1 MFIGGY
7 LAFSLANSPVQST
20 KIKNRKINLLP
31 LDGIKVLDATH
42 VIAGPFASYQLCLMG
57 AEAIRVE
64 RLGGNDFIRKHGGS
78 DNLTSRGL
86 GASFSAQNALKK
98 CLLIDLKDPRG
109 RDIFLELAAE
119 SDVVIENFRPGVMDR
134 LGVGYHD
141 VKTINPTVIYCS
153 LTGFGPEG
161 PLKDSPAYD
170 HIVQGMSGLMGM
182 TGTPESGPQRV
193 GLPITDYISGL
204 TASMAI
210 TAALHQRSTTGEG
223 QHLQVSMLASVM
235 ALMGVFAIDQQ
246 TTGQERGLQGNLP
259 FSGSP
264 FAGRFETADG
274 YLVITA
280 NTVDQSLR
288 MLKAL
293 QLNQFKS
300 LAERGAPYSDKERD
314 SVSQALSDV
323 FQTKQ
328 TEEWERLL
336 NEASVP
342 AGSVMDLGTLLCHE
356 QIAALGCM
364 DDLPIPGAE
373 SDLKIPGLG
382 FTSNQW
388 SRGKL
393 TEPEQAG
400 QSTRAVMLDLGYD
413 DMQIA
418 QLIEQG
424 VIASNTA

>member
-1 MFIGGY
+1 
-7 LAFSLANSPVQST
+7 
-20 KIKNRKINLLP
+20 
-31 LDGIKVLDATH
+31 
-42 VIAGPFASYQLCLMG
+42 
-57 AEAIRVE
+57 
-64 RLGGNDFIRKHGGS
+64 
-78 DNLTSRGL
+78 
-86 GASFSAQNALKK
+86 
-98 CLLIDLKDPRG
+98 
-109 RDIFLELAAE
+109 
-119 SDVVIENFRPGVMDR
+119 
-134 LGVGYHD
+134 
-141 VKTINPTVIYCS
+141 
-153 LTGFGPEG
+153 
-161 PLKDSPAYD
+161 
-170 HIVQGMSGLMGM
+170 MGM

-424 VIASNTA
+424 VIASNTD